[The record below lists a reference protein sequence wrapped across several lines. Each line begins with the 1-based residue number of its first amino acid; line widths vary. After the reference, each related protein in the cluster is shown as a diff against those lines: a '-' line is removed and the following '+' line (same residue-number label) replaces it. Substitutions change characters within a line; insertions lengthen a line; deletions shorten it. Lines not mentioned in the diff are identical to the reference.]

1 MNIKNASNYTIG
13 LDLGTGSVGWAV
25 TDENG
30 ELYSRHGT
38 RTLGARLFPSA
49 ETAAA
54 TRLKRG
60 QRRRYDRRR
69 QRLDYLQSLFA
80 ADMDKIDPEFFIRLR
95 QSALIPA
102 DRTEAFAV
110 DERHALF
117 NGTDFTESEYYRQF
131 PTIWHLR
138 RHLMESDEPADI
150 RLVYL
155 ALHNIV
161 KYRGN
166 FLREDEAGITA
177 RNANAASSV
186 EKLVQ
191 ALSEYADMHEDLG
204 ITFSVDEDGL
214 RAALDTK
221 GLSNADRVQKLESG
235 LHLSDGKRAKLIARA
250 CIGYKVEFSNLFLG
264 LEKGEGTNIAVSD
277 DEKVDAFLSVC
288 PDDAQP
294 LFEAIRSAYSAY
306 VLSSILGG
314 APSLSDAMIASY
326 ERHKADLAVVK
337 ALVKD
342 YLGIDAYRK
351 MFRGPKTPAGDYD
364 INKLPKGSYTAYIAG
379 DKLANGKGCTY
390 EDFIKSLRKLLASSA
405 ELIADDRYEKIK
417 DRLEADDGEFLA
429 KQKTRANGA
438 IPFQLHLEEMDA
450 IIEHQGQSH
459 PFLLEHRTE
468 LEKLV
473 SSRIPYYVG
482 PLNAGRDPDGFYP
495 GNTVDHT
502 RKFAWSV
509 RRPGME
515 HAKAYPWNVEEV
527 IDIDETAERFIRR
540 MTGTC
545 TYLYGEPVLPRCSLL
560 YEEFCVLNELNSAR
574 WCDAGGTPHRFDWA
588 DREAMVE
595 ELFQRRKTVS
605 HKVVADWLRQRE
617 TVLNPQISGT
627 QGETAFESKLN
638 SYNDFCKILE
648 VDRLDDAAC
657 PLTLWDIDQII
668 LWNTVFED
676 RAILKRKLEQN
687 YGEVLRDDQIK
698 KIVKKRYTGWGR
710 LSEKLLTGIKIDTPM
725 GPMNIMGIL
734 RHGDPTTGHH
744 RQAMNLMEV
753 LRSKDFG
760 FEERIDELNEAYFE
774 HKGTLLSVDDMQGSP
789 ALRRSVNQ
797 AMRIIEEIVHITGEQ
812 PSRICI
818 EVTRDD
824 DLKKKGKRTNTRYQK
839 LVDAMS
845 KLKGDAAEFD
855 PEVAKQLKASKDDL
869 DNRRLVLYFLQNGKS
884 LYSGKPLDINQLS
897 TYEVDHII
905 PQCYTKDDSLDNLAL
920 VRKEENQRKLDSLLL
935 DAGIIGARRAWWQAL
950 KNAGLMSEKK
960 FRNLTCTNI
969 SERMLKGFINR
980 QLVETSQI
988 VKFVRQ
994 MCEQRYP
1001 GTKVISVRA
1010 SLGHNLR
1017 VRCKLTKCREFNNYH
1032 HAHDAYI
1039 ACEMAR
1045 FIEYRYP
1052 KWQDGFNLAIVRK
1065 YAESLGKGFAKTGK
1079 IPGESGFII
1088 DSFLRD
1094 GFDKE
1099 TGEVFKDA
1107 WDASAVV
1114 SRIRNVMGYKK
1125 IFITRMLEE
1134 QTGALWDETIYSP
1147 RDAKVGKNLAMPL
1160 KGFGTDHAL
1169 SPSHYGGF
1177 NKVKQAYFFA
1187 FRAQNKKGG
1196 WQNFFEGVPIHLV
1209 KKVADTPEA
1218 LLAYAN
1224 GIAEQNGCHNVQIL
1238 RAKIPLRQKFELEGS
1253 TYYLFGKTGLRNE
1266 VRSAAELAGS
1276 LSLVNRVK
1284 EVIECAVTVGAGER
1298 TSLFEE
1304 LCSLLDRSCPR
1315 LAGSLNLLSHIDM
1328 ISELD
1333 DMAFSKLVTQI
1344 VRVCKTDLQGCDLS
1358 MLGRSPSSG
1367 FLLVNLA
1374 SKMTDIIWIDESPTG
1389 MFAKRTTY
1397 WDMVNGL

>member
-38 RTLGARLFPSA
+38 RTLGVRLFPSA
-49 ETAAA
+49 ETASA

-69 QRLDYLQSLFA
+69 QRLDYLQSLFSA
-80 ADMDKIDPEFFIRLR
+80 EMDKVDPEFFIRLR

-117 NGTDFTESEYYRQF
+117 NGSDFTESKYYCQF

-138 RHLMESDEPADI
+138 KHLMESDEPADI

-186 EKLVQ
+186 EKLIQ
-191 ALSEYADMHEDLG
+191 ALTEYADMHEDLG
-204 ITFSVDEDGL
+204 VSFSADEDGL
-214 RAALDTK
+214 RAALDAK
-221 GLSNADRVQKLESG
+221 GLSNADRVQKLENG

-264 LEKGEGTNIAVSD
+264 LEKGEGANFAVSD
-277 DEKVDAFLSVC
+277 DEKIDAFLSVC

-294 LFEAIRSAYSAY
+294 LFEAIRAAYSAY

-326 ERHKADLAVVK
+326 KRHKEDLTVVK

-342 YLGIDAYRK
+342 YLGMDAYRK
-351 MFRGPKTPAGDYD
+351 MFRGPKTPTGDYD

-379 DKLANGKGCTY
+379 EKLANGKGCTY

-405 ELIADDRYEKIK
+405 ELIADERYEKIK

-450 IIEHQGQSH
+450 IIKHQGQFH
-459 PFLLEHRTE
+459 PFLLERCVE

-482 PLNAGRDPDGFYP
+482 PLNAGRDPDEFYP

-588 DREAMVE
+588 DREAVVE

-648 VDRLDDAAC
+648 VDRLEDAAC

-812 PSRICI
+812 PARICI

-824 DLKKKGKRTNTRYQK
+824 DLKKKGKRANTRYQK
-839 LVDAMS
+839 LVDAMA

-884 LYSGKPLDINQLS
+884 LYSGRPLDINQLS

-905 PQCYTKDDSLDNLAL
+905 PQCYTKDDSFDNLAL

-969 SERMLKGFINR
+969 SDRMLKGFINR

-1001 GTKVISVRA
+1001 GTKIVSVRA
-1010 SLGHNLR
+1010 SLGHSLR
-1017 VRCKLTKCREFNNYH
+1017 ERCKLTKCREFNNYH

-1039 ACEMAR
+1039 ACEVAR

-1114 SRIRNVMGYKK
+1114 SRIRTVMGYKK

-1147 RDAKVGKNLAMPL
+1147 RDASHGKNLAMPR
-1160 KGFGTDHAL
+1160 KGFGTDNPL
-1169 SPSHYGGF
+1169 DPKTYGGF
-1177 NKVKQAYFFA
+1177 NNVQRAYFFA
-1187 FRAQNKKGG
+1187 FRAKDYRDE
-1196 WQNFFEGVPIHLV
+1196 WRNFFEGIPIHLV
-1209 KKVADTPEA
+1209 DRVTGTAED
-1218 LLAYAN
+1218 LLSYAN
-1224 GIAEQNGCHNVQIL
+1224 RIAADNKCHDAQIL
-1238 RAKIPLRQKFELEGS
+1238 RAKIPLRQKFEFEKC
-1253 TYYLFGKTGLRNE
+1253 TYYLHGKVDARNYYRPAKEIVGDVNFAGRISQAVNCPEALGPDERTMIISGLATRGQ
-1266 VRSAAELAGS
+1266 AACPSLANALNIAQHLEAVVCLEDREFS
-1276 LSLVNRVK
+1276 K
-1284 EVIECAVTVGAGER
+1284 MVIEITGCYKA
-1298 TSLFEE
+1298 
-1304 LCSLLDRSCPR
+1304 DQNSC
-1315 LAGSLNLLSHIDM
+1315 NLTAIGRPASSGRM
-1328 ISELD
+1328 K
-1333 DMAFSKLVTQI
+1333 MNFA
-1344 VRVCKTDLQGCDLS
+1344 S
-1358 MLGRSPSSG
+1358 MLEHI
-1367 FLLVNLA
+1367 V
-1374 SKMTDIIWIDESPTG
+1374 WIDESITG
-1389 MFAKRTTY
+1389 MYSHRTTY
-1397 WDMVNGL
+1397 QDMINGL